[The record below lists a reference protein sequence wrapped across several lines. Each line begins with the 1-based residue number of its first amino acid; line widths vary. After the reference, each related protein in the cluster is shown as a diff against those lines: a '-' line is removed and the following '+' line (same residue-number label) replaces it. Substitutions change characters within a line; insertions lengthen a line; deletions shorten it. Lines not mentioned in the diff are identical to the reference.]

1 MEYRLNTIKADLY
14 KVFIDG
20 NANNIQIARV
30 FVLFAFPVVSTF
42 FFALR

>member
-14 KVFIDG
+14 KVFVDG

-30 FVLFAFPVVSTF
+30 FVLFAFPVMSAVLL
-42 FFALR
+42 ALR